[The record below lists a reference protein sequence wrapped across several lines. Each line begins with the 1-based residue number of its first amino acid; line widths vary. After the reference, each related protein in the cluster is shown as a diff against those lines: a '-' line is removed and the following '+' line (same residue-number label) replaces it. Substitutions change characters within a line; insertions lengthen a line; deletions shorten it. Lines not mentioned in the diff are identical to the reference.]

1 LGIGAFKMLSQL
13 LIKMIAIFA
22 SKETSERAF
31 RVLKISWLEHVA
43 DIFRDRSS
51 EKLSQDSDAK
61 EITSTTLRRSSKE
74 PP

>member
-1 LGIGAFKMLSQL
+1 
-13 LIKMIAIFA
+13 
-22 SKETSERAF
+22 
-31 RVLKISWLEHVA
+31 LEHVA